1 MNTKQLYDSNN
12 EPFYPVVNN
21 IGGGAGEIGSNI
33 LYINIDDEKLTA
45 YIKYEGTMIEAGTNI
60 GNNNLERIEYI
71 VNNVIPLIKLA
82 ALNKAT
88 IIKHRPDYYDPNN
101 SVYVNGFISVSNIY
115 DITLAHETPIYDEII
130 IINQIKSGNTQSL
143 TTKIGFDG
151 YTLSIK

>member
-21 IGGGAGEIGSNI
+21 IGEGAGEVGSNI
-33 LYINIDDEKLTA
+33 LYININDEKLTA

-60 GNNNLERIEYI
+60 GNSNSERIEYI

-88 IIKHRPDYYDPNN
+88 IIKHINDSIY
-101 SVYVNGFISVSNIY
+101 VSNTY
-115 DITLAHETPIYDEII
+115 DITFDHETSTYDKII
-130 IINQIKSGNTQSL
+130 TITQIKTGNTQSL
-143 TTKIGFDG
+143 TTKIGFDS